1 MLEEVARIRENRR
14 HDKISYIKQKWMPG
28 DTIWTHVLLKRFF
41 GISLEP
47 QITLTFKQIEEIE
60 GKKLRPESKNAEF
73 WTERKKSYKTIADTW
88 KSEGYELEKLD
99 LANEKI
105 ILRRINPKSLLKVP
119 EELTRQKI
127 PADAIFELETHFNY
141 IIDKYGLKIF

>member
-1 MLEEVARIRENRR
+1 MGRK
-14 HDKISYIKQKWMPG
+14 KIASRVK
-28 DTIWTHVLLKRFF
+28 KRWILV
-41 GISLEP
+41 G
-47 QITLTFKQIEEIE
+47 
-60 GKKLRPESKNAEF
+60 A
-73 WTERKKSYKTIADTW
+73 KKSYKIIADTW

-127 PADAIFELETHFNY
+127 PADAIFELETHFSY
-141 IIDKYGLKIF
+141 IIDKYGLKL